1 MSTNKHRKVELQPE
15 SLDWDFSNIS
25 KKFEINIGDYK
36 RWIQLLE
43 SFEVQR
49 SNHNIPL
56 HFEATSTT
64 SSRTLYVRF
73 YRAGHN
79 MHDSMCKR
87 TRDINEST
95 YGCFCCLCIPAFNSF
110 KIWVP
115 QNDTS
120 CWFDIELF
128 AKNSETKELIQI
140 HSSKDNFVS
149 AQNLCKVNLMVKT
162 QGGSGL
168 IGSGYDIP
176 HYTIEIPNS
185 NFIEQHSFHQ
195 SRPDNKSFKFEQ
207 LINGNKL
214 SLIFQITVL
223 HPTLELNMPHF
234 KDADSLK
241 HMCIKIAEKNIT
253 PSNSVRTYLISN
265 LLNIEKMKDTAT
277 KCIKENLTAVMSSK
291 AYLDANRENPKEMC
305 DLFSS
310 IFGSKT

>member
-1 MSTNKHRKVELQPE
+1 MSNNKHRKVELEPE

-25 KKFEINIGDYK
+25 KKFELNIGDYK

-43 SFEVQR
+43 PYNVHHSY
-49 SNHNIPL
+49 HNIPL
-56 HFEATSTT
+56 HFETTSTT
-64 SSRTLYVRF
+64 SSRTLYLRF
-73 YRAGHN
+73 YRAGNH
-79 MHDSMCKR
+79 KPT
-87 TRDINEST
+87 TRNIKESKDE
-95 YGCFCCLCIPAFNSF
+95 YIPAFNAF
-110 KIWVP
+110 KIWIP

-128 AKNSETKELIQI
+128 AKNSETKELVQI

-149 AQNLCKVNLMVKT
+149 AQNPCKVDLMVNM
-162 QGGSGL
+162 QGGMGFSGF
-168 IGSGYDIP
+168 GSGYD
-176 HYTIEIPNS
+176 TTNNS
-185 NFIEQHSFHQ
+185 L
-195 SRPDNKSFKFEQ
+195 KFGQ
-207 LINGNKL
+207 LINGNEL
-214 SLIFQITVL
+214 SLVFQITVL
-223 HPTLELNMPHF
+223 HPTLELNMPRF

-265 LLNIEKMKDTAT
+265 LLNIEKMKDIAT

-310 IFGSKT
+310 IFGSKR